1 MKGAG
6 GPAEQAHLIQAGLD
20 PVINL
25 PAVFVMHGAQPIPHT
40 AGP

>member
-6 GPAEQAHLIQAGLD
+6 GWAKQLHLIQAGLD

-25 PAVFVMHGAQPIPHT
+25 PAVLITHGAQPIPHT